1 MHQTVSLHMVWL
13 NLLCKVALTTAMPAR
28 GMAYMLAY
36 LTCRDMPTGGIGT
49 GSSTWESFA
58 TMAPPL
64 QLHHVAA
71 TQPSCTSLTAEKS
84 ENALTGLLLAGR
96 CSLACVEARL
106 QKPVANIAESADLVQ
121 STALGDRDPAK
132 KRRHQ
137 VVISVT
143 RLHQPSADKLADNEM
158 KGPH

>member
-13 NLLCKVALTTAMPAR
+13 NLLCKVALTTAIPAR

-96 CSLACVEARL
+96 CSLREARL

-158 KGPH
+158 MGPH